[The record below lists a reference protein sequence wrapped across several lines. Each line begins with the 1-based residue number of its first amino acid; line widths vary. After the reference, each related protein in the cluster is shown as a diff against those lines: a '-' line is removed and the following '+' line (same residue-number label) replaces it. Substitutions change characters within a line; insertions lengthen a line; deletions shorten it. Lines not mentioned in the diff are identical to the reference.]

1 MLIRRVLRLAKKK
14 IPPIAVIYLSKFIS
28 VTTIGI
34 FGDFIILLAVQFN
47 RDPLSTSDN
56 LCCDCNDMAEVN

>member
-34 FGDFIILLAVQFN
+34 FGDFIILFGKLN

>member
-34 FGDFIILLAVQFN
+34 FGDFITYFIWE
-47 RDPLSTSDN
+47 T
-56 LCCDCNDMAEVN
+56 